1 MTEKIA
7 KGIVKKYG
15 KGKEHLTVQDCAKVI
30 QRRNAKIYP
39 TKRGNTP
46 KKART
51 SATGAR
57 K

>member
-30 QRRNAKIYP
+30 QRRNAKINP

-51 SATGAR
+51 SAAGGR

>member
-15 KGKEHLTVQDCAKVI
+15 KGKEHLTVQDCTKVI
-30 QRRNAKIYP
+30 QRRNAKINP